1 MPRNQGPWP
10 VFRYACFGDWTYYAG
25 CYYALL
31 RAVAS
36 IGLVELVVNV
46 KMVRGIPR
54 QGCHL
59 VTVGVSA
66 GLATKGASFGRAGWP
81 FQYLLKSLSILAIST
96 KTWHSRAR

>member
-46 KMVRGIPR
+46 KMVRGIP
-54 QGCHL
+54 
-59 VTVGVSA
+59 SA
-66 GLATKGASFGRAGWP
+66 RM
-81 FQYLLKSLSILAIST
+81 SLSHGRCLRGSGDQR
-96 KTWHSRAR
+96 S